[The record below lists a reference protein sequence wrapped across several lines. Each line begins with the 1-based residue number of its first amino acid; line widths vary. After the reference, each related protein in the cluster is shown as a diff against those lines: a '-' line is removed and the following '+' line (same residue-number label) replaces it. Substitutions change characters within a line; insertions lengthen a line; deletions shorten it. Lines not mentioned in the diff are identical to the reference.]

1 MMFVCAISAVQAFF
15 SNGGKTRGWKLIQ
28 WSVAHMEVRKHNI
41 AKAIGEGLS
50 NRGRLRTGTLRADS
64 GQHHVTP
71 RSHHFCMESRTHL
84 KALLLEVLTVSGRFE
99 AFTQKAGTGAGK
111 SQYLS
116 EVGGHVCQAV
126 YATCHKADSLHQ
138 GYTLGIKGPAA
149 CCPESILASR
159 DNADEEPGILKPNG
173 FVTNST
179 IVYSTM
185 L

>member
-1 MMFVCAISAVQAFF
+1 MAERREGGSSYSGLLHTWKFESTISQRQSEKVCP
-15 SNGGKTRGWKLIQ
+15 T
-28 WSVAHMEVRKHNI
+28 
-41 AKAIGEGLS
+41 GEDCEL
-50 NRGRLRTGTLRADS
+50 GRYGPIS